1 MKKLTCIIPAFNEEK
16 QIANVLDA
24 VLDLKQTLPLEII
37 VVDDGSTDQTATLL
51 KNYKNIH
58 VITNR
63 PNLGK
68 SYSIAKALGVSK
80 GDYILL
86 LDADLIGL
94 TANDIRNLLLP
105 IQNNT
110 AEVTMS
116 VRRNSFMHMRIMNLD
131 FVTGERVFPRRLVA
145 DKIDEIKKLPRFGL
159 EVFLNNLIIEH
170 RCVVKT
176 VYWKT
181 VAHTK
186 KNIKRGFF
194 SSIVADI
201 KMARDILQTV
211 SLPRIAMQHVAL
223 IKQSTRNND

>member
-68 SYSIAKALGVSK
+68 SYSIAKALEVSK

-131 FVTGERVFPRRLVA
+131 FVTGERVFPRKLVA

>member
-68 SYSIAKALGVSK
+68 SYSIANALEVSK

-131 FVTGERVFPRRLVA
+131 FVTGERVFPRKLVA

-194 SSIVADI
+194 SSIVADV

>member
-68 SYSIAKALGVSK
+68 SYSIAKALEVSK

-131 FVTGERVFPRRLVA
+131 FVTGERVFPRKLVA
-145 DKIDEIKKLPRFGL
+145 NKIDEMKKLPRFGL

>member
-1 MKKLTCIIPAFNEEK
+1 
-16 QIANVLDA
+16 
-24 VLDLKQTLPLEII
+24 
-37 VVDDGSTDQTATLL
+37 
-51 KNYKNIH
+51 
-58 VITNR
+58 
-63 PNLGK
+63 
-68 SYSIAKALGVSK
+68 
-80 GDYILL
+80 
-86 LDADLIGL
+86 
-94 TANDIRNLLLP
+94 
-105 IQNNT
+105 
-110 AEVTMS
+110 MS

-131 FVTGERVFPRRLVA
+131 FVTGERVFPRKLVA